1 MLGNR
6 YLRSIAACTGS
17 SNLFSN
23 IAFATF
29 LLFVVQDLHLEPL
42 MIGVVFGLGNIGA
55 LFGAVMANRI
65 GGLAG
70 VGPTIVG
77 TAMFAGVAGLLIP
90 LATPALAVP
99 MLIASSALGGFSNV
113 VYNIT
118 QISFRQ
124 AITPP
129 GMQGRM
135 NATMRF
141 IVWGTIPIGAI
152 IGGALATSIGIHQ
165 AIWVGAIL
173 GLTPFLFVLLSPVR
187 RLKEMPQPVGDA
199 AVDRPHRDA
208 ARGGD
213 RSRTWRSPATR
224 ASGSRDGSA
233 RRQRVRVNQTVES
246 EVIASTPASAT
257 APDRSRAV

>member
-6 YLRSIAACTGS
+6 YLRSIAACTGI

-55 LFGAVMANRI
+55 LFGAVVANRI
-65 GGLAG
+65 GRLAG

-77 TAMFAGVAGLLIP
+77 TALLGGVAGLLIP

-99 MLIASSALGGFSNV
+99 MLIAAVSPGAASAAWSTTSPRSASGRPS
-113 VYNIT
+113 
-118 QISFRQ
+118 RR
-124 AITPP
+124 P

-165 AIWVGAIL
+165 TIWIGAIL

-187 RLKEMPQPVGDA
+187 TLKAMPQPVG
-199 AVDRPHRDA
+199 
-208 ARGGD
+208 G
-213 RSRTWRSPATR
+213 AT
-224 ASGSRDGSA
+224 D
-233 RRQRVRVNQTVES
+233 E
-246 EVIASTPASAT
+246 PASMEARLEAVT
-257 APDRSRAV
+257 DPDLEIAGDPR